1 MAFSEPT
8 EDIVE
13 YGEALLPFNAEEDVI
28 RGQVVKGGSGGVSV
42 EPSDTD
48 GESVTGVAVQTVSSG
63 DQVTVAMP
71 GCEVEFTAGTGSIT
85 EGDLLTSHGGTGEEG
100 QVDTASATGDEIIG
114 KAFEGSS
121 AQGDLVR
128 GYVVLGGQVN

>member
-8 EDIVE
+8 EDLVE
-13 YGEALLPFNAEEDVI
+13 AGDNLLPFNTDEQVL
-28 RGQVVKGGSGGVSV
+28 RGQVVKFGSDLSV

-48 GESVTGVAVQTVSSG
+48 GENTAGLAVQGVASG

-71 GCEVEFTAGTGSIT
+71 GTEVKFTAGTGDISA
-85 EGDLLTSHGGTGEEG
+85 GDPLTSHGGTGEEG
-100 QVDTASATGDEIIG
+100 QVDTADGTGDEYIG
-114 KAFEGSS
+114 VAFEGSS

-128 GYVVLGGQVN
+128 GMVTYGGEAN